1 MVAVINKIAVM
12 FIMMAIGFL
21 LGKLKIITGEG
32 NKTLSAISLFLVS
45 PLLSFASYQRDY
57 SESIA
62 KNLVTTLILTVVL
75 YAVQIAAV
83 FLIIPKKRE
92 NSEIERMSLIFSNC
106 GYIGIPLVQSVF
118 GNDGIIFLTMNIA
131 VFYVLTWTLGVSLMT
146 GKISFKQTVKNL
158 CTPAIIA
165 VILGLV
171 CFFAKIKLPTLILEP
186 IESIGNMNTPL
197 AMLIAGSTL
206 AGTNLA
212 RCFKNVRIYLLTAL
226 RLLLLPAVCAAIL
239 LLAIYL
245 GADTIV
251 VTIVLIAMSCP
262 SAVIT
267 TMFSHRFGGNSVYA
281 SEIFALTT
289 VLSAATIP
297 LVMWLFSLVGGSAVI

>member
-1 MVAVINKIAVM
+1 M

>member
-1 MVAVINKIAVM
+1 M

-171 CFFAKIKLPTLILEP
+171 CFFAKFKLPTLILEP